1 MFSKKIRLDNKG
13 KTVSVAT
20 ALVLM
25 AIDEIIEDP
34 INDSNVVYGYQI
46 MTHLRESYSWNV
58 KSGTVYP
65 ILKKLDREFLIKKGV
80 AQDRTDNNSK
90 RQMIF
95 YKLTPKGKKLTRVIK
110 NLNDDALDAALS
122 SNESNTT
129 GHSKIDLK
137 GTKFPDK
144 KFAENY
150 LGPFLIDF
158 DSQVANQI
166 PNKRTNDELDQ
177 LKGEIEKSIEQLE
190 ICKMLLQGQ
199 ISRIDTLKR
208 IKKK

>member
-25 AIDEIIEDP
+25 AIDELIENP
-34 INDSNVVYGYQI
+34 VNESNVVYGYQI

-65 ILKKLDREFLIKKGV
+65 ILKKLDRDFLLKKGV
-80 AQDRTDNNSK
+80 GQDRSNDSK

-95 YKLTPKGKKLTRVIK
+95 YKLTQKGKKLTRLIK
-110 NLNDDALDAALS
+110 SLNDDALDAALS
-122 SNESNTT
+122 SGESVSIPS
-129 GHSKIDLK
+129 GLKLKIGK
-137 GTKFPDK
+137 SFPEVN
-144 KFAENY
+144 FAETY
-150 LGPFLIDF
+150 LGPLLIDF
-158 DSQVANQI
+158 DSQIATQI
-166 PNKRTNDELDQ
+166 SIKENTEELDH
-177 LKGEIEKSIEQLE
+177 LKLEIEKSLDQLE
-190 ICKMLLQGQ
+190 ICKVLLQGQ

-208 IKKK
+208 IKK

>member
-25 AIDEIIEDP
+25 AIDEIVEDP
-34 INDSNVVYGYQI
+34 VNDSSVVYGYQI

-80 AQDRTDNNSK
+80 AQDRTNNSSK

-95 YKLTPKGKKLTRVIK
+95 YRLTLKGKKLTRVIK
-110 NLNDDALDAALS
+110 SLNDDALDAALS
-122 SNESNTT
+122 SSESNSASP
-129 GHSKIDLK
+129 SKKNFK
-137 GTKFPDK
+137 GVKFPENN
-144 KFAENY
+144 FAKSY
-150 LGPFLIDF
+150 LGPILIDF
-158 DSQVANQI
+158 DGQIANQI
-166 PNKRTNDELDQ
+166 PNKHNNEELDN
-177 LKGEIEKSIEQLE
+177 LKSEIEKSIEQLE

-208 IKKK
+208 IKK

>member
-25 AIDEIIEDP
+25 AIDELIEDP
-34 INDSNVVYGYQI
+34 INETRVVYGYQI

-65 ILKKLDREFLIKKGV
+65 ILKKLDRDFLLKKGV
-80 AQDRTDNNSK
+80 GQDRTNDSK

-95 YKLTPKGKKLTRVIK
+95 YKLTLKGKKLTRLIK
-110 NLNDDALDAALS
+110 SLNDDALDAALS
-122 SNESNTT
+122 SSEGSSTISGRMKSDDKT
-129 GHSKIDLK
+129 
-137 GTKFPDK
+137 FPDEN
-144 KFAENY
+144 FAEAY
-150 LGPFLIDF
+150 LGPILIDF
-158 DSQVANQI
+158 DGHIAAQI
-166 PNKRTNDELDQ
+166 AIKENTEELDQ
-177 LKGEIEKSIEQLE
+177 LKVEIEKSLEQLE

-208 IKKK
+208 IRK